1 MLLIVAFPSIKILMV
16 AFVYKFAAAI
26 MQPLGGGPVIKCLD
40 IISKSVMYVFASL
53 AMVLP
58 DVFSEFNGHY
68 CGGEFNGD
76 GPLNREVMAYRIF
89 ERVGHEYHIICPVGN
104 SH

>member
-1 MLLIVAFPSIKILMV
+1 MSRYYQQKRHVCFC
-16 AFVYKFAAAI
+16 FV
-26 MQPLGGGPVIKCLD
+26 GDG
-40 IISKSVMYVFASL
+40 
-53 AMVLP
+53 LP